1 VGESVRKW
9 DFFTF
14 FGLEKWECT
23 MFLGEYRAKLDSK
36 GRVCFPAPLRRQ
48 DDSAVRGSYVLKRG
62 AFGKHLVIYTSEEFY
77 RQVELVKAQVNRYSK
92 EGDAFIREFYKNTE
106 EQVLDPSDRLLLSKR
121 NLEFLG
127 GGSEVVFLGRGDSLE
142 IWSAAEYDRAQM
154 DLETYAALTEKM
166 LGDAKGLEG

>member
-1 VGESVRKW
+1 MRKR

-62 AFGKHLVIYTSEEFY
+62 AFGK
-77 RQVELVKAQVNRYSK
+77 Q
-92 EGDAFIREFYKNTE
+92 FYKNTE

-154 DLETYAALTEKM
+154 DPEAYAALTEKM
-166 LGDAKGLEG
+166 LGDAKGMEG